1 MIGHRFGKRRARVA
15 WFGAVLAMALTG
27 GAAPRDS
34 LAQAAAYPN
43 KPVRLVV
50 PFAAGGTPDI
60 IAREFAQGLGGFLG
74 QPVVVDNRGGA
85 GGIIGADAV
94 AKSPPDGYTL
104 VLGSDS
110 TLVNAAFF
118 AEKMPYDAL
127 RDFAPI
133 AMIASFPL
141 ALVANPDTGIK
152 TLAQYVAYAKARP
165 GAVSYATVGQGSSHH
180 ISMTMLSQMAGLQ
193 LIHVPYKGGAPALA
207 DVLAGHIPAMF
218 SGVGT
223 AMSHIKAG
231 KLNVIAMSGS
241 ERFFQLPDVPTV
253 AELGYPGF
261 DVTNWT
267 GILAPAGTPAPIL
280 ARLEADIFKVT
291 RSDAYKARLGR
302 EGIESLTRS
311 GEVFGKRI
319 RADMEKNAAALR
331 AAGVIK

>member
-1 MIGHRFGKRRARVA
+1 MTGYRFGRVA
-15 WFGAVLAMALTG
+15 LLALTL
-27 GAAPRDS
+27 S
-34 LAQAAAYPN
+34 LAASAAWAQGAWPN

-60 IAREFAQGLGGFLG
+60 IAREFGQGLSGFLG

-94 AKSPPDGYTL
+94 AKSPPDGYSL

-141 ALVANPDTGIK
+141 VLVANPDTGIK
-152 TLAQYVAYAKARP
+152 TLAQYVAMARAKP
-165 GAVSYATVGQGSSHH
+165 GTISYGTVGAGSSHH
-180 ISMTMLSQMAGLQ
+180 ISMTMLSQMAGLE

-231 KLNVIAMSGS
+231 KLNVIAMSGA

-261 DVTNWT
+261 DVTNWI

-280 ARLEADIFKVT
+280 ARLEADIGKVT

-311 GEVFGKRI
+311 GEVFAKRI
-319 RADMEKNAAALR
+319 RADIDKNGAALR